1 MEELKRPS
9 CAPEKKQVVVNIGK
23 VSTHGGGGI
32 GGVILLG
39 GALATAAIASAFI
52 FGKKRRGGSRDN
64 SHRNTHIPQPSP
76 AAVNKKDEANEKEQL
91 TFLDADKRSSEIAK
105 EIEFKND
112 SQSLVLY
119 EKHRIENNGV
129 AVWDSETS
137 EQILCSI
144 APKRPENGA
153 ISNGGLSRLPAREQ
167 KTLSPLKI
175 ENTTVDDAKNQSSGE
190 AAIDEHG
197 TTEQCKDL
205 EEVEVEGEGR
215 DDREI
220 ELMGEIHEVKREDT
234 EENDGNYVPE
244 TGLKYSKGTVV
255 PKSSKDGR
263 ESSLPVVGS
272 PVSKQENVDDE
283 KQDYLSNEAVE
294 IIFDGEAIQQVEE
307 DQLKRNEEYLVQE
320 QEKCNELDEEIVPHK
335 GEEEKEDRQCEEN
348 IEKNDYIDNSTPESR
363 QLGVSNKE
371 DVQILAMHLP
381 EFEPISPEEMEVS
394 QDDAVNG
401 EIGVPFCQHKDTEYE
416 VEKNIENEV
425 EHSSETIDTGIATL
439 KDQEDIIDGTDGDDD
454 LSDEAEQNIDGI
466 VDSSSTESNLG
477 SVWHAEA
484 IQEPSIETQQEKLV
498 NQEIE
503 GKIQEDTTVKRGIH
517 ELHPYKIISDN
528 TQITNGRCNSA
539 KSFIERRMVDLATLK
554 DHSKNSSTGKA
565 LLVAIPVLSSVSC
578 SWFFGLSFDKFCFVV
593 LLTIVLSKSMI
604 VK

>member
-1 MEELKRPS
+1 M
-9 CAPEKKQVVVNIGK
+9 NIGK
-23 VSTHGGGGI
+23 VSAHGGGGI

-64 SHRNTHIPQPSP
+64 SHRNTHIPQSPP
-76 AAVNKKDEANEKEQL
+76 AAVNKKDEAHEKEQL

-119 EKHRIENNGV
+119 EKHGIEIHGV
-129 AVWDSETS
+129 AVCDSETS
-137 EQILCSI
+137 EQILCSM
-144 APKRPENGA
+144 APPKRPENGE
-153 ISNGGLSRLPAREQ
+153 ISNGGVSRLPAREQ
-167 KTLSPLKI
+167 KTLLPLEI
-175 ENTTVDDAKNQSSGE
+175 ENKTVDDAKNQSSGE

-197 TTEQCKDL
+197 ITEQCKHL
-205 EEVEVEGEGR
+205 EEVEGEGR
-215 DDREI
+215 DDRKI

-234 EENDGNYVPE
+234 EESDGNYVPE
-244 TGLKYSKGTVV
+244 IDLKYSKEGTVV

-272 PVSKQENVDDE
+272 PVSKRENVDDE
-283 KQDYLSNEAVE
+283 KQDYLSSEAVE
-294 IIFDGEAIQQVEE
+294 IIHDGEAIQQVEE

-320 QEKCNELDEEIVPHK
+320 QEKCDELDEEIVPHK

-363 QLGVSNKE
+363 QLGVSGKE

-381 EFEPISPEEMEVS
+381 EFEPISPEELEVS

-401 EIGVPFCQHKDTEYE
+401 EIGVPFCQHKGAEYE

-425 EHSSETIDTGIATL
+425 EDSSETIDTGIATV
-439 KDQEDIIDGTDGDDD
+439 KDQEDIVDGTDGGDD

-466 VDSSSTESNLG
+466 VDSSSPSNLE

-517 ELHPYKIISDN
+517 ELHPYKNISDN
-528 TQITNGRCNSA
+528 TQIINGRCSSA
-539 KSFIERRMVDLATLK
+539 KSFIERHMVDLATLK
-554 DHSKNSSTGKA
+554 DQSTNSSTRKA